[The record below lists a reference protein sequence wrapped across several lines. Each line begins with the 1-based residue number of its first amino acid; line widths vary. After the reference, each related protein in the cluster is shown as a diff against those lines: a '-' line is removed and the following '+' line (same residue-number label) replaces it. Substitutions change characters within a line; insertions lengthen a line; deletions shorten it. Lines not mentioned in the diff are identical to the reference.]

1 MYILIILAIIVG
13 IISSINSEYIK
24 TFDSRKLLIMQNL
37 SAGIIGII
45 MYYNLSNNDAN
56 NDLFSYKYF
65 KIWIYTIIAAFIYFI
80 IWDNYYIIL
89 NNIGVSK
96 TLSIYQSI
104 KIITVFIIS
113 IFILNNANININ
125 KIISIGL
132 ISLGTYMLYN
142 NKSIF

>member
-1 MYILIILAIIVG
+1 
-13 IISSINSEYIK
+13 
-24 TFDSRKLLIMQNL
+24 MQNL